1 MTLSEFIY
9 TVVFKPRFIKKFV
22 NKTILTILPK
32 TIRVG
37 PAVVCLNP
45 RDPVISGALTLGLYE
60 RPELKFV
67 SHIFRE
73 GMIIVDIG
81 ANVGL
86 YTAIAMHR
94 TKKQGRIIALEPHP
108 ESYRLLAQTIE
119 ANAVLLP
126 LNERPEVN
134 ILNVAASASEGEAHL
149 YTNPENKGDN
159 RLYSSN
165 LTPESTALS
174 IRTRTVDSVL
184 REYKISAIDFLKVDV
199 QGFEFEVIKGARET
213 LRVSPNAIILSELW
227 PSGIRQASNSNGV
240 DYLSFLT
247 DLNFHI
253 YEMSAKKMEL
263 LRGTAD
269 FRSLILRLKGRQYA
283 NIVCTKR
290 LLSENLESAF
300 PFTVIEETIR

>member
-1 MTLSEFIY
+1 
-9 TVVFKPRFIKKFV
+9 
-22 NKTILTILPK
+22 
-32 TIRVG
+32 
-37 PAVVCLNP
+37 
-45 RDPVISGALTLGLYE
+45 
-60 RPELKFV
+60 
-67 SHIFRE
+67 
-73 GMIIVDIG
+73 
-81 ANVGL
+81 
-86 YTAIAMHR
+86 
-94 TKKQGRIIALEPHP
+94 
-108 ESYRLLAQTIE
+108 
-119 ANAVLLP
+119 
-126 LNERPEVN
+126 
-134 ILNVAASASEGEAHL
+134 
-149 YTNPENKGDN
+149 
-159 RLYSSN
+159 
-165 LTPESTALS
+165 
-174 IRTRTVDSVL
+174 VDSVL

-199 QGFEFEVIKGARET
+199 QGYEFEVIKGAREA

-227 PSGIRQASNSNGV
+227 PSGIRQASNSNSV